1 MSLKSFEFTSHEE
14 SRWNGNCFSRTIFW
28 ENMQLDLLGGIFFKK
43 QQTGGP
49 NNKTRIGTKILLSM
63 NIKEFTKRL
72 SWILP
77 KLLFPNQTKNC
88 ISC

>member
-14 SRWNGNCFSRTIFW
+14 SRWNGNYFSRTIFW

-49 NNKTRIGTKILLSM
+49 NNKTRIGSKM
-63 NIKEFTKRL
+63 EKR
-72 SWILP
+72 SFCTGEYIV
-77 KLLFPNQTKNC
+77 KYEH
-88 ISC
+88 